1 MHGAKKLNL
10 KISKVEAAYILN
22 DLDEELFKKIFDH
35 EFAAL
40 ADKVINTINN
50 EEKKI
55 TIDDIKNNNEKIY
68 D

>member
-40 ADKVINTINN
+40 ADKVINTISK

-55 TIDDIKNNNEKIY
+55 IDDIKNNNEKIY

>member
-10 KISKVEAAYILN
+10 KIFKVEVAYILN

-40 ADKVINTINN
+40 ADKVINTISN

-55 TIDDIKNNNEKIY
+55 TIDVVKNNNEKIY

>member
-40 ADKVINTINN
+40 ADKVINTISK
-50 EEKKI
+50 EEKK
-55 TIDDIKNNNEKIY
+55 NY
-68 D
+68 